1 MRSKIK
7 STVSAFCR
15 DTSGAATLEFV
26 VLVPFLMI
34 VIFMFAEIGI
44 LTGRKVLL
52 KRGVSIAARDI
63 RLGNTVDEEAFRRT
77 ACRNAFLI
85 SSCFNELRVE
95 MVPHDVASGQNPNSN
110 VYCPNRFPD
119 PNDAAPNNNYTNG
132 VDGDIMII
140 KACLIVNPV
149 FPGAAF
155 AAGLPWAWLEPGLT
169 SADGAGYAIIARSAV
184 MIECEDQDQCT

>member
-1 MRSKIK
+1 MNSRIRSAV
-7 STVSAFCR
+7 STFFR

-52 KRGVSIAARDI
+52 KRGVSIASRDI
-63 RLGNTVDEEAFRRT
+63 RLGDTLDETAFRT
-77 ACRNAFLI
+77 TVCENAFLI
-85 SSCFNELRVE
+85 NSCIDELRVE
-95 MVPHDVASGQNPNSN
+95 MIPHDVAAGQNPNAT
-110 VYCPNRFPD
+110 VYCPNRFPE
-119 PNDAAPNNNYTNG
+119 PDAEPPVNNYTNG

-184 MIECEDQDQCT
+184 MVECENEGDCV

>member
-1 MRSKIK
+1 MSFRIR
-7 STVSAFCR
+7 STVS

-63 RLGNTVDEEAFRRT
+63 RLGDAVSEADFRTTV
-77 ACRNAFLI
+77 CKNAFLI
-85 SSCFNELRVE
+85 TSCVSDLRVE
-95 MVPHDVASGQNPNSN
+95 MVSHDAASGQNPNST

-119 PNDAAPNNNYTNG
+119 EGDPVVPVTGYQNG

-140 KACLIVNPV
+140 KACLIVSPV

-184 MIECEDQDQCT
+184 MIECENQGSCV